1 MTEGIIIALI
11 GSGLSLVGVIITVVV
26 GNKKSEKRQKASDD
40 KSEEHNKIVLYRI
53 MELERKQDKYN
64 HLQER
69 VAKMECHDAAVDAKI
84 TDMRDDIKYIKKAIS
99 EK

>member
-26 GNKKSEKRQKASDD
+26 GNQKNAKRSQEQTDLT
-40 KSEEHNKIVLYRI
+40 VYRI
-53 MELERKQDKYN
+53 RELEKKQDKYN

-69 VAKMECHDAAVDAKI
+69 VAKMERHDAAVDAKI
-84 TDMRDDIKYIKKAIS
+84 NDMRDDIKDIKRMIS

>member
-1 MTEGIIIALI
+1 MTEDIIIALI

-26 GNKKSEKRQKASDD
+26 GNHKNAKR
-40 KSEEHNKIVLYRI
+40 SEEQTNLTVYRI
-53 MELERKQDKYN
+53 KELEKKQDKYN

-69 VAKMECHDAAVDAKI
+69 VAKMERHDAAVDAKI
-84 TDMRDDIKYIKKAIS
+84 NDMRDDIKDIKKMIS